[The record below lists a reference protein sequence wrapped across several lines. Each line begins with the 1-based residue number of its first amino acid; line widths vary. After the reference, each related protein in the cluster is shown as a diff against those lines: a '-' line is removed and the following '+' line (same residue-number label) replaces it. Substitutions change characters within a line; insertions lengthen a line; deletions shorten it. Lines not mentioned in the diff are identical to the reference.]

1 LPNDL
6 NFVELMHPAQAVLD
20 VSHSFK

>member
-20 VSHSFK
+20 VSHRFK